1 VEQPHIHPVPP
12 RQPGLRAWR
21 LRTEERYFPILL
33 IAPSLLLILFVVAF
47 PLLYSLYLSF
57 TPFKLLKP
65 DQSWVGLA
73 NYRSLFSD
81 QTFWLS
87 LRNTILFLAVTVNM
101 QFLLGLLFAQMVARM
116 TRGQALLRTALM
128 VPMMLA
134 PILVGFQFRWFFNAQ
149 VGLVNN
155 FLRSIGLGEY
165 AIAWLVERWSAM
177 LAIMVADIWVNTPVV
192 TIILLAGRLSL
203 PAELEEAAEVDG
215 ASAWQTFRHVVL
227 PQLMPFAFI
236 ALTIRSLDVARGF
249 DIVRIMTGGGP
260 ANRTELLWTYISR
273 LAFDS
278 GDFAK
283 GAAMS
288 YITILISIGFTAYLF
303 RQLIKARIVR

>member
-1 VEQPHIHPVPP
+1 MPAGKAVRARLGP
-12 RQPGLRAWR
+12 RGWWR
-21 LRTEERYFPILL
+21 KLQDRHFPILL
-33 IAPSLLLILFVVAF
+33 IAPSVAVILLVVGF
-47 PLLYSLYLSF
+47 PLVYSLYLSF
-57 TPFKLLKP
+57 TPFKLLGP
-65 DQSWVGLA
+65 DHDWIGLA
-73 NYRSLFSD
+73 NYRALLSD
-81 QTFWLS
+81 PIFWAS
-87 LRNTILFLAVTVNM
+87 LRNTLLFLAVTVNA
-101 QFLLGLLFAQMVARM
+101 QFLLGLLLAQMVARM
-116 TRGQALLRTALM
+116 ARGQAILRTALM

-155 FLRSIGLGEY
+155 LLRSVGLEQL
-165 AIAWLVERWSAM
+165 AIAWLVEQWSAM
-177 LAIMVADIWVNTPVV
+177 VAIMLADIWVNTPIVA
-192 TIILLAGRLSL
+192 IILLAGRLSL
-203 PAELEEAAEVDG
+203 PTELEEAAEVDG

-227 PQLMPFAFI
+227 PQLMPFVFI

-260 ANRTELLWTYISR
+260 AHRTELLWTYIAR
-273 LAFDS
+273 LALDT

-288 YITILISIGFTAYLF
+288 YITIVISIGFTAYLF